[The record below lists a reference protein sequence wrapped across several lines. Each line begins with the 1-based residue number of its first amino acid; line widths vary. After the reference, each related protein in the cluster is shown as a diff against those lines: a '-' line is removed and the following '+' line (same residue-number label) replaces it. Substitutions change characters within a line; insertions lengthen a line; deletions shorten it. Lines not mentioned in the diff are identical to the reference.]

1 MIILGVF
8 MTLISSKIL
17 AKTILKGAPSHFIL
31 ELPPYRKP
39 QVGKILVRSLIDRTL
54 FVLARAIAVAAPAGA
69 IIWIFANVMIGDSSI
84 LIYCTN
90 FFDPFARII
99 GIDGYIA
106 VAFILGL
113 PANEIVMPI
122 MIMSYLKQSTMINV
136 DGFDGLKEVLL
147 ANGWTTLTVINTM
160 ILCIMHFPCATTLL
174 TIRKETDSIKWPI
187 IAFILPTVLGIGFCF
202 LTTIVYRIVA

>member
-17 AKTILKGAPSHFIL
+17 SITILKGAPSHFIL

-39 QVGKILVRSLIDRTL
+39 QIGKILVRSLIDRTL

-84 LIYCTN
+84 LTYCTS
-90 FFDPFARII
+90 FFDPFAKVI

-122 MIMSYLKQSTMINV
+122 MIMSYLKQSTMVNL

-174 TIRKETDSIKWPI
+174 TIKKETDSIKWPV
-187 IAFILPTVLGIGFCF
+187 IAFILPTVLGIGMCF
-202 LTTIVYRIVA
+202 LTTLIYKIIV